1 MNAMAQNQRGANRGS
16 GPLVSLV
23 IVTKRPAFLPL
34 IMEMMRRQDYAA
46 FEIVTCLHGIRATA
60 LDRPAAEALQLSH
73 HVLEMPET
81 LSLGYCLNAAI
92 AQAQGEF
99 IAKIDDDDIYGSAYL
114 SEAVQ
119 NLLEGKGAVVGK
131 AEHYVYL
138 QKTGQFV
145 LRRAGESNQLRKFV
159 HGATL
164 VFPRSLAVSLPFQ
177 NLRCGEDTAFLQSCL
192 EIGLRVYSGSRRNYI
207 YMRRGDEASHT
218 WTAPDAFFF
227 EQGIP
232 LRTRPGLQSHELLKL
247 IET

>member
-1 MNAMAQNQRGANRGS
+1 MSQNQRRVKRAP

-23 IVTKRPAFLPL
+23 IVTKRPAYLPL

-46 FEIVTCLHGIRATA
+46 FEIVTCLHGLKATS
-60 LDRPAAEALQLSH
+60 LDRPAAEALLSAH

-92 AQAQGEF
+92 AQARGEL

-119 NLLEGKGAVVGK
+119 NLLDGKGAVVGK

-145 LRRAGESNQLRKFV
+145 LRRAGESHQLRKFV

-164 VFPRSLAVSLPFQ
+164 VFPRNLAVSLPFQ

-192 EIGLRVYSGSRRNYI
+192 EAGLRVYSGSRRNYI
-207 YMRRGDEASHT
+207 YMRRGDEAGHT
-218 WTAPDAFFF
+218 WMAPDAYFTDR
-227 EQGIP
+227 GVL
-232 LRTRPGLQSHELLKL
+232 LRTRPGLQQQELLRL